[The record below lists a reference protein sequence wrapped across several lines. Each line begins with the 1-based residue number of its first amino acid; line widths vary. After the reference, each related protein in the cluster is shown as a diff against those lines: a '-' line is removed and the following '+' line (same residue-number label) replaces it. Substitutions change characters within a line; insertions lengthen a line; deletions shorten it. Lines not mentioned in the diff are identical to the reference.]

1 VSWRWVPPVYSPLS
15 RGALWRGF
23 RAMTSRSEYQ
33 RALAEIDDWMRRTY
47 DPAAWLWTD
56 SGTTALTLALK
67 LAALETGSRR
77 VALPAYGCF
86 DLATAAD
93 GAESEVVLYDL
104 DPTTLGPDW
113 ESLRRAVAAGA
124 KTIVVVHLYGVPVEM
139 DRARSLARE
148 AGVVLVEDAAQAIG
162 ATSGGRPC
170 GSQGELSVLSFGRG
184 KGVTAGGGGAL
195 LAFGERWRKEN
206 HRLDDRQGP
215 GGGGAMGL
223 LKSVVQWLLARPSLY
238 RVPASLPFLGL
249 GETIYR
255 PPRPA
260 RAMSRSATGILAE
273 TVRLSGPE
281 LRHRRGHAARLLQFA
296 RGGDQIAAVQVEP
309 GAEPGWLRLPLVTGA
324 GRRAA
329 WASGSASGLGIMPG
343 YPGALGALPHFG
355 SRVVNAEEP
364 CPGAAQLVQRLIT
377 LPTHGLLVEGDI
389 HQLEARL
396 RGDTTS

>member
-1 VSWRWVPPVYSPLS
+1 MPPVHSPLGW
-15 RGALWRGF
+15 GALWRGF
-23 RAMTSRSEYQ
+23 RAMTSRGEYE

-47 DPAAWLWTD
+47 DPASWVWTD

-67 LAALETGSRR
+67 LAAEQTGSRR

-113 ESLRRAVAAGA
+113 PSLERAVAAGA
-124 KTIVVVHLYGVPVEM
+124 RTIVVAHLYGVPVDM

-148 AGVVLVEDAAQAIG
+148 TGVVLVEDAAQAIG
-162 ATSGGRPC
+162 ATFGGRPC
-170 GSQGELSVLSFGRG
+170 GSMGELSVLSFGRG

-215 GGGGAMGL
+215 GGGGAMAL
-223 LKSVVQWLLARPSLY
+223 LKSAVQCLLARPSLY
-238 RVPASLPFLGL
+238 RLPASLPFLGL

-255 PPRPA
+255 PPQPA

-273 TVRLSGPE
+273 TVRLSGSE
-281 LRHRRGHAARLLQFA
+281 LEHRRGHAARLLQFA
-296 RGGDQIAAVQVEP
+296 GDGAQIAALKVVP
-309 GAEPGWLRLPLVTGA
+309 GAEPGWLRLPLVIGVGRKA
-324 GRRAA
+324 G
-329 WASGSASGLGIMPG
+329 WASGSASVLGIMPG
-343 YPGALGALPHFG
+343 YPGVLGALPRFG
-355 SRVVNAEEP
+355 SRVVNAGERW
-364 CPGAAQLVQRLIT
+364 PGAARLVERLIT
-377 LPTHGLLVEGDI
+377 LPTHGRLAEGDM